1 MTDLLE
7 NLWFPALFVALSIAW
22 IVLVLMGMSRRRG
35 GTTVVEAP
43 EDRPVLVV
51 PHHGQP
57 GDNQL
62 NRDN

>member
-1 MTDLLE
+1 MTDLLQT
-7 NLWFPALFVALSIAW
+7 LWFPALFVILSVAW
-22 IVLVLMGMSRRRG
+22 IVLVIMGMTRRRG

-43 EDRPVLVV
+43 EDAPVLVV
-51 PHHGQP
+51 PHHGHA